1 VPKKPSPAKST
12 TAKST
17 PAKPAKKPA
26 ELAKTGRSELVLR
39 VVSSAVLAP
48 LAIGLAYVGGW
59 PFWAFWAIAAA
70 AILWEW
76 RKIVADPGPVLKGLG
91 ECMIA
96 IAAASAVTG
105 RTDVMALFVGLGIVV
120 EVIMATTLHFRIWAA
135 AGVLYA
141 AALALSCVLL
151 RNDVDFGFIA
161 IVFLCAIV
169 WATDIMAYFVGRF
182 VGGPKLWMRVSPKKT
197 WSGAAGGAI
206 GAVAAAIAVARYAN
220 LANWV
225 ALGGLALVL
234 SVVSQAGDL
243 FESAFKRRFGVKD
256 SSHIIP
262 GHGGFMDRLDGF
274 VAAAAVALMIGIARG
289 GLGAPARGLLAW

>member
-1 VPKKPSPAKST
+1 MP
-12 TAKST
+12 
-17 PAKPAKKPA
+17 
-26 ELAKTGRSELVLR
+26 AKTGRSELVLR
-39 VVSSAVLAP
+39 VASSAVLAP
-48 LAIGLAYVGGW
+48 LAIGVAYVGGW
-59 PFWAFWAIAAA
+59 PFWAFWGAAA
-70 AILWEW
+70 CGILWEW
-76 RKIVADPGPVLKGLG
+76 RKIVADPGPVWKGLG
-91 ECMIA
+91 ECLIA
-96 IAAASAVTG
+96 IAAASAMMG
-105 RTDVMALFVGLGIVV
+105 RTDAMAVFIGLGIAV
-120 EVIMATTLHFRIWAA
+120 EAIVATTIHYRIWAA

-151 RNDVDFGFIA
+151 RRDADYGFVA
-161 IVFLCAIV
+161 IILLCAIV
-169 WATDIMAYFVGRF
+169 WATDILAYFVGRF
-182 VGGPKLWMRVSPKKT
+182 VGGPKLWVRVSPKKT
-197 WSGAAGGAI
+197 WSGAIGGAV
-206 GAVAAAIAVARYAN
+206 GAVAATLVVARYAN

>member
-1 VPKKPSPAKST
+1 VPKKPSPAK
-12 TAKST
+12 A
-17 PAKPAKKPA
+17 AKKPT
-26 ELAKTGRSELVLR
+26 EPIMTGRSELVLR

-48 LAIGLAYVGGW
+48 LAVGIAYVGGW
-59 PFWAFWAIAAA
+59 PYLAFWAIAAA
-70 AILWEW
+70 GILWEW
-76 RKIVADPGPVLKGLG
+76 RKIVADPGPVWKGLG
-91 ECMIA
+91 ECLIVV
-96 IAAASAVTG
+96 AAASAMLN
-105 RTDVMALFVGLGIVV
+105 RIDAMAVFIGLGVAV
-120 EVIMATTLHFRIWAA
+120 EAIIATTLRFRLWAA

-141 AALALSCVLL
+141 AALAQSSVLL
-151 RNDVDFGFIA
+151 RNDAEFGFIA
-161 IVFLCAIV
+161 IVFLFAIV

-197 WSGAAGGAI
+197 WSGAVGGAI

-256 SSHIIP
+256 SSHVIP

-274 VAAAAVALMIGIARG
+274 VAAVAVALMIGIARG